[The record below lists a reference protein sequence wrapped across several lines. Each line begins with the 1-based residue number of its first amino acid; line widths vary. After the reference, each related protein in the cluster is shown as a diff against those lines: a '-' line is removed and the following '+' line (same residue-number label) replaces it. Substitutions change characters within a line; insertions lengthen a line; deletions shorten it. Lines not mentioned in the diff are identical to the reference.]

1 MCKKKIL
8 MIHNFYQISGGEDT
22 VFKNEV
28 EMLRKNGHEVIEYTR
43 SNDELKE
50 SKIKLLL
57 LPFTT
62 IWSWKTYREIKRII
76 KKQNI
81 DIVHC
86 HNTFPMI
93 SPSVYY
99 AAWNQKIPVVQTI
112 HNFRFLCPCGTFY
125 RDGKIC
131 EECRIKGTFKPALK
145 NKCYRNSMVQTLVV
159 SMMLSIHR
167 KLGTYK
173 RVNYIFLTEF
183 NKQRF
188 NQLID
193 INRENVF
200 VKPNFVKKP
209 VELKFPSK
217 ISTSLSFVFAGRLE
231 ESKGIKYL
239 LEQWKKM
246 PENYQLHIYGEGS
259 LAQLVKEKIQDS
271 NNIQYLGVQPQNIIF
286 EDILRSK
293 AVLITSECYET
304 FGMLIAESFSLA
316 TPVVCT
322 DLGNPKLMIEE
333 SNGGITY
340 KIDDDNSF
348 CEAIQEVVVNNELY
362 KNNAFAY
369 YEEKLSDEKNY
380 TRLSEIYDKVK
391 LI

>member
-28 EMLRKNGHEVIEYTR
+28 EMLRKNGHEVIEYTC

-209 VELKFPSK
+209 VELKFPS
-217 ISTSLSFVFAGRLE
+217 
-231 ESKGIKYL
+231 
-239 LEQWKKM
+239 
-246 PENYQLHIYGEGS
+246 
-259 LAQLVKEKIQDS
+259 
-271 NNIQYLGVQPQNIIF
+271 
-286 EDILRSK
+286 
-293 AVLITSECYET
+293 
-304 FGMLIAESFSLA
+304 
-316 TPVVCT
+316 
-322 DLGNPKLMIEE
+322 
-333 SNGGITY
+333 
-340 KIDDDNSF
+340 
-348 CEAIQEVVVNNELY
+348 
-362 KNNAFAY
+362 
-369 YEEKLSDEKNY
+369 
-380 TRLSEIYDKVK
+380 
-391 LI
+391 

>member
-99 AAWNQKIPVVQTI
+99 AAWNQKIP
-112 HNFRFLCPCGTFY
+112 
-125 RDGKIC
+125 
-131 EECRIKGTFKPALK
+131 
-145 NKCYRNSMVQTLVV
+145 MVQTFVV